1 MHPLISIISFIV
13 CAISLSLSVTL
24 PASFITF
31 ILCLIVLFSIEGG
44 YPKWR
49 KLIFRLRWFW
59 VSIIILYIGF
69 TPGPPVWPTAY
80 WSPSYEG
87 FRMALMRLLILL
99 DIFTLVFILHSK
111 VTRSNILA
119 GLHSLCWPL
128 QFKQGLR
135 DKLVMRLI
143 LTFEYVEK
151 LPELYKQVSE
161 KCEPNITAVNRV
173 VYILQQMIHNMP
185 VNKVDSSATFQRL
198 SNPVWYE
205 WSYPVL
211 IAVVYQLINII

>member
-24 PASFITF
+24 PASLITF
-31 ILCLIVLFSIEGG
+31 VVCLFVIFYIKDG

-59 VSIIILYIGF
+59 LSIAILYVGF
-69 TPGPPVWPTAY
+69 TPGPAIWPNAY

-87 FRMALMRLLILL
+87 LRMGLMRLLILL

-111 VTRSNILA
+111 VQRSRILA

-128 QFKQGLR
+128 QFKKGLR

-151 LPELYKQVSE
+151 LPEIYRQVNE
-161 KCEPNITAVNRV
+161 KCASDITAVNRI
-173 VYILQQMIHNMP
+173 VYILQQMIHHIPNSQ
-185 VNKVDSSATFQRL
+185 VNDSATFQSL
-198 SNPVWYE
+198 ANPVWYE
-205 WSYPVL
+205 WSYPIVL
-211 IAVVYQLINII
+211 AVAYQLINII